1 MLSGLNLV
9 AIYVFCRDLKPT
21 VRQPQ
26 LVHFPIDGEKDPA
39 AQAMARKSW
48 EARRAKA

>member
-1 MLSGLNLV
+1 MAGFSGAVDN
-9 AIYVFCRDLKPT
+9 VFCRDLKPRN
-21 VRQPQ
+21 RQAQ
-26 LVHFPIDGEKDPA
+26 LVHFPAEGEKDPA